1 MTITSRCSSV
11 ALVVLLATA
20 LLTGDTTA
28 ANGRR
33 FYDDDPL
40 TREPETQD
48 ASGVAEWDIELL
60 VDLVVNLFGRPGDK
74 QYGTRAAS
82 INTIDEVPDSS
93 WFTNRIGSRT
103 VTIEEAV
110 KGPVADG
117 GPAPGRW
124 TVIAQKRA
132 GAAPGFTIRDST
144 GQVWFVSFDSVGY
157 PEAATGA
164 IMVANKIFWTLGYWQ
179 VENHIV

>member
-60 VDLVVNLFGRPGDK
+60 VDLVVTLFGRPGDK
-74 QYGTRAAS
+74 QYGTTAAR
-82 INTIDEVPDSS
+82 INPIDEVPDSS
-93 WFTNRIGSRT
+93 VITNRLST
-103 VTIEEAV
+103 LKVTI
-110 KGPVADG
+110 
-117 GPAPGRW
+117 
-124 TVIAQKRA
+124 
-132 GAAPGFTIRDST
+132 
-144 GQVWFVSFDSVGY
+144 
-157 PEAATGA
+157 
-164 IMVANKIFWTLGYWQ
+164 
-179 VENHIV
+179 